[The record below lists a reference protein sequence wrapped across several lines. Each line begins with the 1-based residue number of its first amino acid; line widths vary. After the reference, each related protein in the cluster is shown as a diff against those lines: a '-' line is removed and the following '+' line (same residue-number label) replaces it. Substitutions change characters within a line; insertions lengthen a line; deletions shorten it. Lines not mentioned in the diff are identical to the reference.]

1 VDAADRVPVGAVVVD
16 FDGTACSVDVSEVLL
31 EAFGDSRWIAYNDM
45 VMDGSMGLR
54 EAAGRQAALLT
65 ESETFMLA
73 YAVERCP
80 LDPTFA
86 GFVGWA
92 EGEGVEL
99 TIVSDGF
106 GFYVRPILEAAGL
119 GHLALITNDLAFTPG
134 PELRHAHGH
143 PECIG
148 CGTCKMLA
156 TQRARQSGGS
166 VAFIGEG
173 MSDRYGAFYADIVFA
188 KDVLAELCERDGIPF
203 LPWRDF
209 DDVREALEE
218 TTDLPG
224 PVSPLRCPGWLT
236 A

>member
-1 VDAADRVPVGAVVVD
+1 
-16 FDGTACSVDVSEVLL
+16 
-31 EAFGDSRWIAYNDM
+31 
-45 VMDGSMGLR
+45 
-54 EAAGRQAALLT
+54 
-65 ESETFMLA
+65 
-73 YAVERCP
+73 
-80 LDPTFA
+80 
-86 GFVGWA
+86 
-92 EGEGVEL
+92 
-99 TIVSDGF
+99 
-106 GFYVRPILEAAGL
+106 
-119 GHLALITNDLAFTPG
+119 
-134 PELRHAHGH
+134 
-143 PECIG
+143 
-148 CGTCKMLA
+148 MLA